1 MCVITCLVPRRL
13 SLSMKMCAQ
22 RKAGRRQP
30 SLPFPWSLAVHHQ
43 SLAFRACLY
52 DVNNSVAI
60 RPSDLGGGGTATAT
74 EPFSSLRPGSAVWK
88 ESKWGEIG
96 KISPSGEEAD
106 FFSFCP
112 QCRAWCQANLSPVQ
126 IPIVCSFYS
135 FDNLRNPERLK
146 LKFFCTALVLN
157 LCKFPKF
164 ICLTD
169 IEFESF
175 SLANGS
181 WPSI

>member
-1 MCVITCLVPRRL
+1 MLVINKCVSSPASYPDV

-30 SLPFPWSLAVHHQ
+30 SVPFPWSLAVHHQ

-74 EPFSSLRPGSAVWK
+74 VPFSSLRPGSAVWK

-106 FFSFCP
+106 FFFPFAPNAEPGASLTFLLFKY
-112 QCRAWCQANLSPVQ
+112 QLFVVF
-126 IPIVCSFYS
+126 IV
-135 FDNLRNPERLK
+135 
-146 LKFFCTALVLN
+146 
-157 LCKFPKF
+157 
-164 ICLTD
+164 LT
-169 IEFESF
+169 I
-175 SLANGS
+175 
-181 WPSI
+181 

>member
-1 MCVITCLVPRRL
+1 MLVINKCVSSPASYPDV

-30 SLPFPWSLAVHHQ
+30 SVPFPWSLAVHHQ

-74 EPFSSLRPGSAVWK
+74 VPFSSLRPGSAVWK

-96 KISPSGEEAD
+96 KISPSEASGEEAD
-106 FFSFCP
+106 CFLLLP
-112 QCRAWCQANLSPVQ
+112 PMRATLSPVQ

-169 IEFESF
+169 IEFEV
-175 SLANGS
+175 
-181 WPSI
+181 I

>member
-1 MCVITCLVPRRL
+1 MLVINKCVSSPASYPDV

-30 SLPFPWSLAVHHQ
+30 SVPFPW

-74 EPFSSLRPGSAVWK
+74 GPFSSLRPSSAVWK

-106 FFSFCP
+106 FFFLLPPMPS
-112 QCRAWCQANLSPVQ
+112 
-126 IPIVCSFYS
+126 
-135 FDNLRNPERLK
+135 
-146 LKFFCTALVLN
+146 LV
-157 LCKFPKF
+157 P
-164 ICLTD
+164 
-169 IEFESF
+169 
-175 SLANGS
+175 G
-181 WPSI
+181 

>member
-1 MCVITCLVPRRL
+1 MLVINKCVSSPALYPDV

-30 SLPFPWSLAVHHQ
+30 SVPFPWSLAVHHQ

-74 EPFSSLRPGSAVWK
+74 VPFSSLRPGSAVWK

-106 FFSFCP
+106 FFFLLPPMPSLVP
-112 QCRAWCQANLSPVQ
+112 ANLSPVQ

-135 FDNLRNPERLK
+135 FDN
-146 LKFFCTALVLN
+146 
-157 LCKFPKF
+157 
-164 ICLTD
+164 I
-169 IEFESF
+169 I
-175 SLANGS
+175 
-181 WPSI
+181 

>member
-1 MCVITCLVPRRL
+1 MLVINKCVSSPASYPDV

-30 SLPFPWSLAVHHQ
+30 SVPFPWSLAVHHQ
-43 SLAFRACLY
+43 SLAFRTCLY

-60 RPSDLGGGGTATAT
+60 RPSDLGGGGTATAWDCLPDT
-74 EPFSSLRPGSAVWK
+74 RLRSVERVKMGWNRKNIA
-88 ESKWGEIG
+88 ERRGG
-96 KISPSGEEAD
+96 RF
-106 FFSFCP
+106 FFSFFP

-135 FDNLRNPERLK
+135 FDNLRNPDRLK
-146 LKFFCTALVLN
+146 LKFFCMALVLN

-169 IEFESF
+169 IEFEV
-175 SLANGS
+175 
-181 WPSI
+181 I